1 MYNIITFVIAQ
12 VLTVITSTVK
22 SIATIKSTPMIAGVI
37 NSVAYT
43 LNALIVKLITG
54 QDLIVVLIVTFFS
67 NLIGVPLAKKIMDSL
82 EKERLWVYVAT
93 IKCNNINKIKNTIKQ
108 DNIDFIYQEIK
119 PNKLYEI
126 KFYAYSKDE
135 SKTIKNIIDSLDCK
149 YHIIEPI

>member
-1 MYNIITFVIAQ
+1 MYNMVTFVIAQ
-12 VLTVITSTVK
+12 VLTVITSTIK
-22 SIATIKSTPMIAGVI
+22 SIATIKSTPVIAGII
-37 NSVAYT
+37 NSIAYT

-54 QDLIVVLIVTFFS
+54 QDLIVVLVVTFLS

-93 IKCNNINKIKNTIKQ
+93 IKCNNINEIKNIIKQ
-108 DNIDFIYQEIK
+108 NDIDFIYQEIK

-135 SKTIKNIIDSLDCK
+135 SKIVKDIIDSLDCK